1 MGCPFQLLQTLR
13 CDLHETVTRGDEEDE
28 NFLSTRKE
36 LLMSCLLGMY
46 IMNSARKIKD
56 KDNLRELPQIKKNT
70 AKENMSSAVWA
81 STICK
86 SFLVKLCINR
96 LR

>member
-1 MGCPFQLLQTLR
+1 MGCAFQLLHILR
-13 CDLHETVTRGDEEDE
+13 CDLHENVRQGDEGDE
-28 NFLSTRKE
+28 NFLSRKE

-56 KDNLRELPQIKKNT
+56 KDNLRELPQIKKNI

-81 STICK
+81 STIYK
-86 SFLVKLCINR
+86 SFLVKLCISC
-96 LR
+96 L

>member
-1 MGCPFQLLQTLR
+1 MKMLN
-13 CDLHETVTRGDEEDE
+13 EGDK
-28 NFLSTRKE
+28 NFLSRKE
-36 LLMSCLLGMY
+36 LLMSCLLGMF

-70 AKENMSSAVWA
+70 AKENMSRAVLA

-86 SFLVKLCINR
+86 SFLVKFCISR
-96 LR
+96 L